1 MTAPDVSR
9 TPTHGRFRAV
19 RAVRASEDVVAQILD
34 VFYAEQLKPG
44 EWLGTEA
51 ELAERFNVSRV
62 TIRDAVSAL
71 EARGLID
78 VRVGARGGLRIAKS
92 DPERLIDAFSI
103 QLRLM
108 GLSRDEL
115 FEAMTAIE
123 PTAAALAAERAS
135 EEQIDALRS
144 LVERSRQSFADPQQ
158 FAQLAVG
165 FHQAV
170 ADASGNRALRAS
182 LAALRSTQLAHMG
195 PPTTAP
201 IAERVA
207 RFHAAILEA
216 IAAHDA
222 PLARRRMLQHLDAQ
236 TSAARGPTSARL
248 AASV

>member
-1 MTAPDVSR
+1 
-9 TPTHGRFRAV
+9 
-19 RAVRASEDVVAQILD
+19 
-34 VFYAEQLKPG
+34 
-44 EWLGTEA
+44 
-51 ELAERFNVSRV
+51 
-62 TIRDAVSAL
+62 
-71 EARGLID
+71 
-78 VRVGARGGLRIAKS
+78 
-92 DPERLIDAFSI
+92 
-103 QLRLM
+103 
-108 GLSRDEL
+108 
-115 FEAMTAIE
+115 MTAIE

-222 PLARRRMLQHLDAQ
+222 PLARRRMLQHLDAL

>member
-1 MTAPDVSR
+1 VP
-9 TPTHGRFRAV
+9 PNGRFRAV
-19 RAVRASEDVVAQILD
+19 RAVRASEDVVAQILQ
-34 VFYAEQLKPG
+34 VFYAERLKPG

-108 GLSRDEL
+108 GLTRDEL

-135 EEQIDALRS
+135 QAQVEALRG
-144 LVERSRQSFADPQQ
+144 LVEQSRASLADPRQ
-158 FAQLAVG
+158 FATLAVG

-195 PPTTAP
+195 PPTTPP

-207 RFHAAILEA
+207 RFHSAILEA
-216 IAAHDA
+216 IAARDGQ
-222 PLARRRMLQHLDAQ
+222 LARERMLQHLAVL
-236 TSAARGPTSARL
+236 TSAAHTTPAGHL
-248 AASV
+248 